1 MGVGRVT
8 RRAKEVFI
16 SKSVRPYR
24 VSASTVVTLHY
35 CYHPALSRMT
45 VYRNQLSR
53 SSQPWSSWGPAPV
66 LLHCICRLLAHRIN
80 SRQRGTSVAFGAK
93 RKIDAA
99 ENGSRLVYER
109 TRLFPSSAGRHGALL
124 FICSSIAGWAT
135 SQTSS
140 SPRMKR
146 RASSVLGS

>member
-24 VSASTVVTLHY
+24 VSPSTVVTLRY
-35 CYHPALSRMT
+35 CWHPALSRIT
-45 VYRNQLSR
+45 VFATLVQLR
-53 SSQPWSSWGPAPV
+53 AGPV

-99 ENGSRLVYER
+99 ENGSRAPL
-109 TRLFPSSAGRHGALL
+109 
-124 FICSSIAGWAT
+124 
-135 SQTSS
+135 
-140 SPRMKR
+140 
-146 RASSVLGS
+146 